1 MEARNLRR
9 NKKSNASKATMSR
22 LDCQSIGHAKLKK
35 FPPHWFKVSM
45 NEFMSRLSRVDY
57 FFADFLFALMSDS
70 SSASSAAFKSLL
82 SKRHC
87 TIGVSAPLKA
97 CLSA

>member
-9 NKKSNASKATMSR
+9 KNKSNANKTTMR
-22 LDCQSIGHAKLKK
+22 KLDCQSIGHAKLKK
-35 FPPHWFKVSM
+35 FSPISFRDSM
-45 NEFMSRLSRVDY
+45 NEFMSRLGVDH
-57 FFADFLFALMSDS
+57 FFADFFFALMSDS
-70 SSASSAAFKSLL
+70 SSASSAVFKSLL